1 MLFTRSVIF
10 STSAIRRAVE
20 AGRTVGV
27 LAMPDRRVLCK
38 MALPLAFACLMTA
51 PMSHAAGG
59 GSQDSWTGQD
69 KALHFGMSAPMGLLG
84 VSFAARLGFTDA
96 TEKKVVG
103 ALIGSMPGLVKELA
117 DISNPRGTAS
127 IKDLAFN
134 LLGAALGAS
143 LSDCCTVS
151 PISRRDR
158 LDGLTVEYR
167 IDF

>member
-10 STSAIRRAVE
+10 STSPIRQTVDT
-20 AGRTVGV
+20 GRPLGV
-27 LAMPDRRVLCK
+27 QAMPGRRVVCK
-38 MALPLAFACLMTA
+38 MALPLAFAGLMIA

-59 GSQDSWTGQD
+59 GSQDSWTGPD
-69 KALHFGMSAPMGLLG
+69 KALHFGLSAPMGLLG

-103 ALIGSMPGLVKELA
+103 ALIGSMPGLVKELS
-117 DISNPRGTAS
+117 DISNPRGSAS
-127 IKDLAFN
+127 LKDMAFN

-158 LDGLTVEYR
+158 LDGVTLEYR